1 MKQYIMMKCQNC
13 GHSVKSSVDTVRT
26 RCSKCGKSKFI
37 QVNAIEDFVISD
49 VELLNNR
56 VTALENL
63 IKNNIQ
69 SPSVAETTSIQ
80 TPKPELKTEVMLEP
94 KSTSP
99 PYTTSQD
106 STPGIEVDP
115 GSESVIRIKV
125 IGKYDEEIIEEF
137 KLLKTRI
144 DTLERQNKD
153 LNEMIVS
160 NNEHHEYMKTEIS
173 NAIKDHVWWIQL
185 FKEMFSSISGLY
197 DPKKRIID
205 LLNKDDSYWIHW
217 NRNLSREITH
227 DIFKNPHE
235 K

>member
-1 MKQYIMMKCQNC
+1 MKQYIMMRCQNC

-69 SPSVAETTSIQ
+69 SPSVGEPTHIQ
-80 TPKPELKTEVMLEP
+80 TPKPELKTEVMQES

-106 STPGIEVDP
+106 STPGIEVNP

-125 IGKYDEEIIEEF
+125 IGKYDEEIVEEF

-153 LNEMIVS
+153 MNEMIVS

-173 NAIKDHVWWIQL
+173 NAINDHIWWIET
-185 FKEMFSSISGLY
+185 FKELFSLLSNLY
-197 DPKKRIID
+197 DPKKGKINI
-205 LLNKDDSYWIHW
+205 LKKDDPFWIPW
-217 NRNLSREITH
+217 NRALDREIKH
-227 DIFKNPHE
+227 NFFKNPHE

>member
-1 MKQYIMMKCQNC
+1 LKQYIMMKCQNC

-37 QVNAIEDFVISD
+37 QVNVIEDFVISD

-56 VTALENL
+56 VTALEN
-63 IKNNIQ
+63 IIQNNIQ
-69 SPSVAETTSIQ
+69 SPSVGEPTHIQ
-80 TPKPELKTEVMLEP
+80 TPKPELKIEVMLEP

-99 PYTTSQD
+99 PYTTSQ
-106 STPGIEVDP
+106 E
-115 GSESVIRIKV
+115 SESVIRIKV

-173 NAIKDHVWWIQL
+173 NAINNHGGWIKTFKNLLTTLNGQYDKKNRVLKL
-185 FKEMFSSISGLY
+185 F
-197 DPKKRIID
+197 
-205 LLNKDDSYWIHW
+205 NKDDSFWIPW
-217 NRNLSREITH
+217 ERSLSGEIIH

>member
-1 MKQYIMMKCQNC
+1 LKQYIMMKCQNC
-13 GHSVKSSVDTVRT
+13 GHSVKSSVDTTRT
-26 RCSKCGKSKFI
+26 RCTKCGKSKFI

-49 VELLNNR
+49 VELLKNR
-56 VTALENL
+56 VIALENL
-63 IKNNIQ
+63 IQNNIQ
-69 SPSVAETTSIQ
+69 SPSVGEPTRIQ
-80 TPKPELKTEVMLEP
+80 TLKPKSKTEVMLEP

-99 PYTTSQD
+99 PYTRSQD

-115 GSESVIRIKV
+115 GSETVIRIKV
-125 IGKYDEEIIEEF
+125 IEKYDEEIIEDF

-144 DTLERQNKD
+144 DILEGQNKD

-160 NNEHHEYMKTEIS
+160 NNKQYESLETRIS
-173 NAIKDHVWWIQL
+173 NAINDHIWWIKL

-197 DPKKRIID
+197 DPKNGIIN
-205 LLNKDDSYWIHW
+205 LFNQEESYWIHY
-217 NRNLSREITH
+217 RRALSHEINH

>member
-63 IKNNIQ
+63 INNNIQ
-69 SPSVAETTSIQ
+69 SPSVGEPTRIQ
-80 TPKPELKTEVMLEP
+80 TLKPELKAEVNPEP

-99 PYTTSQD
+99 SYTISQD
-106 STPGIEVDP
+106 STPGIEVNP

-125 IGKYDEEIIEEF
+125 IGKYDEEIVEEF

-173 NAIKDHVWWIQL
+173 NAIKDHVWWIET
-185 FKEMFSSISGLY
+185 FKELFSLLSHLY
-197 DPKKRIID
+197 DPKKGKINI
-205 LLNKDDSYWIHW
+205 LKKDDPFWIPW
-217 NRNLSREITH
+217 NRALDREIIH